1 MKRQRLDLLLV
12 ERGLAESREKARRLV
27 LAGEVFV
34 DDARADKPGH
44 EFPPDCALRV
54 RQPERFVGRG
64 GLKLE
69 EAFIRFPSLSA
80 AGKVCVDVGASTG
93 GFTDCLLQHGAA
105 KVYALDV
112 GRAQLHPR
120 LAADPR
126 VVVMD
131 GCNARNL
138 GPGDLPEAPALAV
151 ADVSFISLRLIL
163 PALDRVLPPGGETVA
178 LIKPQFEAGRAEV
191 GHGGVVRDPAI
202 RQQVVDRIREFGEQT
217 LGWQWL
223 AICQSPIQGPAGNVE
238 FLSYWRKPGS

>member
-12 ERGLAESREKARRLV
+12 ARGLAESREKARRLV

-34 DDARADKPGH
+34 DDAPATKAGH
-44 EFPPDCALRV
+44 EYPPDCALRV

-69 EAFIRFPSLSA
+69 EAFLRFPALSA

-112 GRAQLHPR
+112 GRSQLHPR

-126 VVVMD
+126 VVVRD

-138 GPGDLPEAPALAV
+138 QPGDLPEAPALAV

-163 PALDRVLPPGGETVA
+163 PALNRVLPPGGETVA

-223 AICQSPIQGPAGNVE
+223 DICQSPIQGPAGNVE
-238 FLSYWRKPGS
+238 FLSYWRKA

>member
-1 MKRQRLDLLLV
+1 MKRQRLDVLLV
-12 ERGLAESREKARRLV
+12 EHGLVESREKAQRLI

-34 DDARADKPGH
+34 DDAPATKPGH
-44 EFPPDCALRV
+44 EFPPDCVLRI

-69 EAFIRFPSLSA
+69 EAFARFPTLSA
-80 AGKVCVDVGASTG
+80 AGKVCVDIGASTG

-126 VVVMD
+126 VVALD
-131 GCNARNL
+131 ACNARNL
-138 GPGDLPEAPALAV
+138 QPGDLPETPVLAV

-163 PALDRVLPPGGETVA
+163 PAIDRVLAPGGETVA
-178 LIKPQFEAGRAEV
+178 LIKPQFEAGRTEV
-191 GHGGVVRDPAI
+191 GHGGVVRDPVI
-202 RQQVVDRIREFGEQT
+202 RQQVVDRIREFGTQT
-217 LGWQWL
+217 LGWHWL
-223 AICQSPIQGPAGNVE
+223 DICQSPIQGPAGNVE
-238 FLSYWRKPGS
+238 FLSYWRKSP